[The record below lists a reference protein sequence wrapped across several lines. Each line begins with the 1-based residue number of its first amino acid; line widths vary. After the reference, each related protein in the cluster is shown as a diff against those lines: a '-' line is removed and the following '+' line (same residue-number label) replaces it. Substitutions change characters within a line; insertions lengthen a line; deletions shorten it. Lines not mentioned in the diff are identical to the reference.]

1 VTDIRPGIMTGIYC
15 VKTTG
20 ERVFVLKTEEDKNT
34 FNTIVTVRRPIVG
47 KNGLYH
53 SIEQFRV
60 DELETVN
67 ESLDRD
73 LAEMI
78 LKGEKQ
84 AEALKKARKEAEA
97 NDAVPVSLLN

>member
-1 VTDIRPGIMTGIYC
+1 MTGIHC

-20 ERVFVLKTEEDKNT
+20 ERVFVLEENVDKNT
-34 FNTIVTVRRPIVG
+34 KQTIVTVRRPIVG
-47 KNGLYH
+47 KNGLFH
-53 SIEQFRV
+53 QIETFRL

-73 LAEMI
+73 LAEMV

-84 AEALKKARKEAEA
+84 AEALKKARKESEVQ
-97 NDAVPVSLLN
+97 DAVPVSMLN

>member
-1 VTDIRPGIMTGIYC
+1 MTGIHC

-20 ERVFVLKTEEDKNT
+20 ERVFVLEETVDKNT
-34 FNTIVTVRRPIVG
+34 DKTVVTVRRPIVG
-47 KNGLYH
+47 KNGLFH
-53 SIEQFRV
+53 QIETFRK

-78 LKGEKQ
+78 LKAKKQ
-84 AEALKKARKEAEA
+84 QDALKAARKEEEA

>member
-1 VTDIRPGIMTGIYC
+1 MNGIYC

-20 ERVFVLKTEEDKNT
+20 ERVFVFESFTEKYTNIEIAN
-34 FNTIVTVRRPIVG
+34 VRRPIVG

-53 SIEQFRV
+53 SLEQFRV
-60 DELETVN
+60 EELETVSD
-67 ESLDRD
+67 SLDRD

-84 AEALKKARKEAEA
+84 AEALKKARKESEA
-97 NDAVPVSLLN
+97 QDAVPVELLN